1 MIRHIGMMQRF
12 TLRYMNFHQGQV
24 LKHMEKLSSGQRI
37 NRAADDAA
45 GLAISEK
52 MRAQIRGGQQA
63 QRNVLD
69 GVSLVRTAEGS
80 LHEQHAILQRL
91 RELSVQSANGTYSAE
106 ERNSMQREVDQLIDE
121 MGALRERAE
130 YNRKSLLKGGTATLQ
145 IGANR
150 KQSLTLQLPD
160 THVNILGISD
170 MNVLTPEGANTAIS
184 LLDVAIMA
192 LSRDR
197 SRLGAYENRLAH
209 TYRHLTNYELTM
221 TAAESRIRDADMAKE
236 MMGVVKHRVLNQ
248 AGMAMFLHTHQQK
261 NLVLRLIGEK

>member
-1 MIRHIGMMQRF
+1 MLRHIGMMQRF
-12 TLRYMNFHQGQV
+12 TLRYMTFHQGQV

-45 GLAISEK
+45 GLTISEK
-52 MRAQIRGGQQA
+52 MRAQIGGGQQA

-80 LHEQHAILQRL
+80 LQEHHAILHRL

-106 ERNSMQREVDQLIDE
+106 ERTSMQLEVDQLIDE
-121 MGALRERAE
+121 MSALRERTE
-130 YNRKSLLKGGTATLQ
+130 YNKKSLLKGGTATLQ

-150 KQSLTLQLPD
+150 KQSLILQLPD
-160 THVNILGISD
+160 THVSNLGISD
-170 MNVLTPEGANTAIS
+170 MNVLTPEGASTAIS
-184 LLDVAIMA
+184 LLDIAIMA

-197 SRLGAYENRLAH
+197 SRLGAYENRLGH
-209 TYRHLTNYELTM
+209 TYRHLTNYDLTL

-236 MMGVVKHRVLNQ
+236 LMGMVKHRVLNQ
-248 AGMAMFLHTHQQK
+248 AGTAMFLHTHQQK
-261 NLVLRLIGEK
+261 NLVLRLLRD